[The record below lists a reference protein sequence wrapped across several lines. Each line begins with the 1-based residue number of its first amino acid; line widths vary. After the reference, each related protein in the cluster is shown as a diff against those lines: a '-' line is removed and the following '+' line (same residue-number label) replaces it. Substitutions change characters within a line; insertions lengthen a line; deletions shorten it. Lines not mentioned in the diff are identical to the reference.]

1 MRIGFIGLGNMGGS
15 MALNLMKAG
24 HKLTVND
31 VRRQVA
37 EPHLAG
43 GAIWADNPATA
54 ARDSEVV
61 FTSLPGPKE
70 VEAVVLGEGGLI
82 GAMAPGSLYID
93 LSTNSPTVVRQ
104 IHAKLKTKGIRMLDA
119 PVSGGV
125 VGARKATLAVMVGGS
140 EADYNEVKPVLDGIG
155 DKVTY
160 IGEIGAGAVAKLV
173 HNMISICTTQL
184 LAEAFTMG
192 VKAGVSPEAL
202 LRAVQGGAYGQG
214 MVLNAA
220 LPKMIFRGNFDRV
233 TFALKLA
240 RKDLGLA
247 TELARELNV
256 PMPLAAHTEQDF
268 LEALNKG
275 WGEKD
280 SSATF
285 MIQEERAGVTVR
297 GSS

>member
-1 MRIGFIGLGNMGGS
+1 
-15 MALNLMKAG
+15 
-24 HKLTVND
+24 
-31 VRRQVA
+31 
-37 EPHLAG
+37 
-43 GAIWADNPATA
+43 
-54 ARDSEVV
+54 
-61 FTSLPGPKE
+61 
-70 VEAVVLGEGGLI
+70 
-82 GAMAPGSLYID
+82 
-93 LSTNSPTVVRQ
+93 
-104 IHAKLKTKGIRMLDA
+104 
-119 PVSGGV
+119 
-125 VGARKATLAVMVGGS
+125 
-140 EADYNEVKPVLDGIG
+140 
-155 DKVTY
+155 
-160 IGEIGAGAVAKLV
+160 VAKLV
-173 HNMISICTTQL
+173 HNMIAICSTQL

-192 VKAGVSPEAL
+192 VKAGVTPEAL

-256 PMPLAAHTEQDF
+256 PMPMAAHAEQDF

-285 MIQEERAGVTVR
+285 MVQEERAGVKVR
-297 GSS
+297 SSS

>member
-1 MRIGFIGLGNMGGS
+1 MRIGFIGLGNMGAS

-24 HKLTVND
+24 HQLIVND

-43 GAIWADNPATA
+43 GAKWADSA
-54 ARDSEVV
+54 AALAKEVEVV
-61 FTSLPGPKE
+61 FTSLPGPRE

-82 GAMAPGSLYID
+82 DAMKPGSLYID

-104 IHAKLKTKGIRMLDA
+104 VHARLKARGIRMLDA

-140 EADYNEVKPVLDGIG
+140 EADYNEIKPVLDGIG
-155 DKVTY
+155 DKVSY
-160 IGEIGAGAVAKLV
+160 IGEIGAGSVAKLV
-173 HNMISICTTQL
+173 HNMIAICSTQL

-192 VKAGVSPEAL
+192 VKAGVTPEAL

-220 LPKMIFRGNFDRV
+220 LPKMVFRGAFDRV

-247 TELARELNV
+247 TELGRELNV
-256 PMPLAAHTEQDF
+256 PMAIAAHTEQDF

-285 MIQEERAGVTVR
+285 MVQEERAGVKVR
-297 GSS
+297 GQA

>member
-1 MRIGFIGLGNMGGS
+1 MRVGFIGLGNMGGS

-24 HKLTVND
+24 HEVTVND

-37 EPHLAG
+37 EPHLTG
-43 GAIWADNPATA
+43 GAKWADNVSGA
-54 ARDSEVV
+54 AKDVQVV

-70 VEAVVLGEGGLI
+70 VEAVALGEGGLI
-82 GAMAPGSLYID
+82 GAMAPGSLYVD
-93 LSTNSPTVVRQ
+93 LSTNSPTVVRK
-104 IHAKLKTKGIRMLDA
+104 IHGELKAKGIRMLDA

-140 EADYNEVKPVLDGIG
+140 EADYNEVKPVLDALG
-155 DKVTY
+155 DKVSY

-173 HNMISICTTQL
+173 HNMISICTFQL

-192 VKAGVSPEAL
+192 VKAGASPEAL

-220 LPKMIFRGNFDRV
+220 LPKMIFRGTFDRV
-233 TFALKLA
+233 TFALRLA

-247 TELARELNV
+247 TELAREMDV
-256 PMPLAAHTEQDF
+256 PMPLAAHTEQD
-268 LEALNKG
+268 LIEALNKG

-280 SSATF
+280 SAAAF
-285 MIQEERAGVTVR
+285 MVQEERAGVKVR
-297 GSS
+297 TS

>member
-15 MALNLMKAG
+15 MALNMLKAG
-24 HKLTVND
+24 HQLTVHD
-31 VRRQVA
+31 IRRQVA

-43 GAIWADNPATA
+43 GAKWAGSA
-54 ARDSEVV
+54 AAAAKDAEVV
-61 FTSLPGPKE
+61 FTSLPGPRD

-82 GAMAPGSLYID
+82 GAMAPGSLYVD

-104 IHAKLKTKGIRMLDA
+104 LHATLKAKGIRMLDA

-140 EADYNEVKPVLDGIG
+140 EADYNQVKPVLDAIG

-160 IGEIGAGAVAKLV
+160 IGEIGAGSVAKLV
-173 HNMISICTTQL
+173 HNMIAICTTQL

-192 VKAGVSPEAL
+192 VKAGVAPEAL

-220 LPKMIFRGNFDRV
+220 LPRMIFRGNFDYV

-256 PMPLAAHTEQDF
+256 PMPLAAHAEQDL
-268 LEALNKG
+268 LEALGKG
-275 WGEKD
+275 WGDKD
-280 SSATF
+280 AAAAF
-285 MIQEERAGVTVR
+285 MVQEERAGVKVR
-297 GSS
+297 SSS

>member
-1 MRIGFIGLGNMGGS
+1 
-15 MALNLMKAG
+15 
-24 HKLTVND
+24 
-31 VRRQVA
+31 
-37 EPHLAG
+37 
-43 GAIWADNPATA
+43 
-54 ARDSEVV
+54 
-61 FTSLPGPKE
+61 
-70 VEAVVLGEGGLI
+70 
-82 GAMAPGSLYID
+82 
-93 LSTNSPTVVRQ
+93 
-104 IHAKLKTKGIRMLDA
+104 
-119 PVSGGV
+119 V

-140 EADYNEVKPVLDGIG
+140 EADYNEIKPVLDAIG

-160 IGEIGAGAVAKLV
+160 IGDIGAGAVAKLV
-173 HNMISICTTQL
+173 HNMIAICSTQL

-220 LPKMIFRGNFDRV
+220 VGKMVFRGTFDRV

-256 PMPLAAHTEQDF
+256 PMPLAAHAEQDF

-280 SSATF
+280 SSASF
-285 MIQEERAGVTVR
+285 MIQEERAGVKVR

>member
-1 MRIGFIGLGNMGGS
+1 MRIGFIGLGNMGAS

-24 HKLTVND
+24 HQLIVND

-43 GAIWADNPATA
+43 GAKWADSA
-54 ARDSEVV
+54 AALAKEVEVV
-61 FTSLPGPKE
+61 FTSLPGPRE
-70 VEAVVLGEGGLI
+70 VESVVLGEGGLI
-82 GAMAPGSLYID
+82 DAMKPGSLYID

-104 IHAKLKTKGIRMLDA
+104 VHARLKARGIRMLDA

-140 EADYNEVKPVLDGIG
+140 EADYNEIKPVLDGIG
-155 DKVTY
+155 DKVSY
-160 IGEIGAGAVAKLV
+160 IGEIGAGSVAKLV
-173 HNMISICTTQL
+173 HNMIAICSTQL

-192 VKAGVSPEAL
+192 VKAGVTPEAL

-220 LPKMIFRGNFDRV
+220 LPKMVFRGAFDRV

-247 TELARELNV
+247 TELGRELNV
-256 PMPLAAHTEQDF
+256 PMAIAAHTEQDF

-285 MIQEERAGVTVR
+285 MVQEERAGVKVR
-297 GSS
+297 GQA

>member
-1 MRIGFIGLGNMGGS
+1 MQIGFIGLGNMGAS

-24 HKLTVND
+24 HQLIVND

-43 GAIWADNPATA
+43 GAKWADSA
-54 ARDSEVV
+54 AALAKEVEVV
-61 FTSLPGPKE
+61 FTSLPGPRE

-82 GAMAPGSLYID
+82 DAMKPGSLYID

-104 IHAKLKTKGIRMLDA
+104 VHARLKARGIRMLDA

-140 EADYNEVKPVLDGIG
+140 EADYNDIKPVLDGIG
-155 DKVTY
+155 DKVSY
-160 IGEIGAGAVAKLV
+160 IGEIGAGSVAKLV
-173 HNMISICTTQL
+173 HNMIAICSTQL

-192 VKAGVSPEAL
+192 VKAGVTPEAL

-220 LPKMIFRGNFDRV
+220 LPKMVFRGAFDRV

-247 TELARELNV
+247 TELGRELNV
-256 PMPLAAHTEQDF
+256 PMAIAAHTEQDF

-285 MIQEERAGVTVR
+285 MVQEERAGVKVR
-297 GSS
+297 GQA

>member
-24 HKLTVND
+24 HQVTVND

-43 GAIWADNPATA
+43 GAKWAESSA
-54 ARDSEVV
+54 AAAKDAEVV
-61 FTSLPGPKE
+61 FTSLPGPRE
-70 VEAVVLGEGGLI
+70 VEAVTLGEGGLI

-104 IHAKLKTKGIRMLDA
+104 IHARLKARGIRMLDA

-140 EADYNEVKPVLDGIG
+140 EADYNEVKPVLDAIG

-160 IGEIGAGAVAKLV
+160 IGDIGAGSVAKLV
-173 HNMISICTTQL
+173 HNMIAICSTQL

-220 LPKMIFRGNFDRV
+220 LPKMVFRGTFDRA

-280 SSATF
+280 SSASF
-285 MIQEERAGVTVR
+285 MIQEERAGVKVR
-297 GSS
+297 APS

>member
-1 MRIGFIGLGNMGGS
+1 
-15 MALNLMKAG
+15 
-24 HKLTVND
+24 
-31 VRRQVA
+31 
-37 EPHLAG
+37 
-43 GAIWADNPATA
+43 
-54 ARDSEVV
+54 
-61 FTSLPGPKE
+61 
-70 VEAVVLGEGGLI
+70 VVLGEGGLI

-104 IHAKLKTKGIRMLDA
+104 VHARLKARGIRMLDA

-140 EADYNEVKPVLDGIG
+140 EADYNEVKPVLDALG

-160 IGEIGAGAVAKLV
+160 IGDIGAGSVAKLV
-173 HNMISICTTQL
+173 HNMIAICSTQL

-256 PMPLAAHTEQDF
+256 PMPMAAHAEQDF

-285 MIQEERAGVTVR
+285 MVQEERAGVKVR
-297 GSS
+297 SSS

>member
-1 MRIGFIGLGNMGGS
+1 
-15 MALNLMKAG
+15 MKAG

-31 VRRQVA
+31 VRREVA

-43 GAIWADNPATA
+43 GAIWADSLAA
-54 ARDSEVV
+54 VARDAEVV

-70 VEAVVLGEGGLI
+70 VQAVVLGEGGLI

-104 IHAKLKTKGIRMLDA
+104 VHAKLKEKGIRMLDA
-119 PVSGGV
+119 PVSGGI

-140 EADYNEVKPVLDGIG
+140 EADYNEVKPALDALG

-160 IGEIGAGAVAKLV
+160 IGGIGAGSVAKLV
-173 HNMISICTTQL
+173 HNMIAMCSTQI

-220 LPKMIFRGNFDRV
+220 VGKMVFRGGFDRA
-233 TFALKLA
+233 TFALKLG
-240 RKDLGLA
+240 RKDIGLA

-256 PMPLAAHTEQDF
+256 PMPMAALAEQDF

-275 WGEKD
+275 WGDKD

-285 MIQEERAGVTVR
+285 MVQEERAGVKVR
-297 GSS
+297 SSS

>member
-15 MALNLMKAG
+15 MALNMLKAG
-24 HKLTVND
+24 HQITVHD
-31 VRRQVA
+31 IRRQVA
-37 EPHLAG
+37 EPHIAG
-43 GAIWADNPATA
+43 GAKWADSAAAA
-54 ARDSEVV
+54 ARDAEVV
-61 FTSLPGPKE
+61 FTSLPGPRE
-70 VEAVVLGEGGLI
+70 VEAVVLGEAGLI
-82 GAMAPGSLYID
+82 GAMAPGSLYVD

-104 IHAKLKTKGIRMLDA
+104 LHATLKAKGIRMLDA

-140 EADYNEVKPVLDGIG
+140 EADYNQVKPALDAIG

-160 IGEIGAGAVAKLV
+160 IGDIGAGSVAKLV
-173 HNMISICTTQL
+173 HNMIAICTTQL

-192 VKAGVSPEAL
+192 VKAGVKPEAL

-220 LPKMIFRGNFDRV
+220 LPRMIFRGNFDYV

-256 PMPLAAHTEQDF
+256 PMPLAAHAEQDL

-275 WGEKD
+275 WGDKD
-280 SSATF
+280 AAAAF
-285 MIQEERAGVTVR
+285 MVQEERAGAKVR
-297 GSS
+297 TSS

>member
-15 MALNLMKAG
+15 MALNLIKAG
-24 HKLTVND
+24 HQLTVHD
-31 VRRQVA
+31 IRRQVA
-37 EPHLAG
+37 EPHLTG
-43 GAIWADNPATA
+43 GAKWADSAGA
-54 ARDSEVV
+54 AAKGSQVV
-61 FTSLPGPKE
+61 FTSLPGPKD
-70 VEAVVLGEGGLI
+70 VEAVALGEGGLI
-82 GAMAPGSLYID
+82 GAMEPGSLYID

-104 IHAKLKTKGIRMLDA
+104 LHATLKGKGIRMLDA

-140 EADYNEVKPVLDGIG
+140 EADYNEVKPVLDAIG

-160 IGEIGAGAVAKLV
+160 IGEIGAGSVAKLV
-173 HNMISICTTQL
+173 HNMIAICSIQL

-220 LPKMIFRGNFDRV
+220 LPRMIFRGNFDHV

-256 PMPLAAHTEQDF
+256 PMPLAAHAEQDL
-268 LEALNKG
+268 LEALVRG

-280 SSATF
+280 SAAAF
-285 MIQEERAGVTVR
+285 MVQEERAGTKVR
-297 GSS
+297 ASS

>member
-15 MALNLMKAG
+15 MALNLIKAG
-24 HKLTVND
+24 HQLTVHD
-31 VRRQVA
+31 IRRQVA
-37 EPHLAG
+37 EPHLQG
-43 GAIWADNPATA
+43 GAKWADSASA
-54 ARDSEVV
+54 AAKDAEVV
-61 FTSLPGPKE
+61 FTSLPAPRD

-82 GAMAPGSLYID
+82 GAMAPGTLYVD

-104 IHAKLKTKGIRMLDA
+104 LHATLKAKGIRMLDA

-140 EADYNEVKPVLDGIG
+140 EADYNKIKPALDAIG

-160 IGEIGAGAVAKLV
+160 IGEIGAGSVAKLV
-173 HNMISICTTQL
+173 HNMIAICTTQL

-192 VKAGVSPEAL
+192 VKAGVTPEAL

-214 MVLNAA
+214 MMLSAA
-220 LPKMIFRGNFDRV
+220 MPRMIFRGNFDHV

-256 PMPLAAHTEQDF
+256 PMPLAAHTEQDL
-268 LEALNKG
+268 LEALAKG
-275 WGEKD
+275 WGDKD
-280 SSATF
+280 SAAAF
-285 MIQEERAGVTVR
+285 MIQEDRAGVKVR
-297 GSS
+297 SSS

>member
-24 HKLTVND
+24 HQLTVHD
-31 VRRQVA
+31 IRRQVA
-37 EPHLAG
+37 EPHLQG
-43 GAIWADNPATA
+43 GAKWADSASA
-54 ARDSEVV
+54 AAKDAEVV
-61 FTSLPGPKE
+61 FTSLPAPRD
-70 VEAVVLGEGGLI
+70 VEAVVLGEAGLI

-104 IHAKLKTKGIRMLDA
+104 LHATLEAKGIRMLDA

-125 VGARKATLAVMVGGS
+125 VGARKGTLAVMVGGS
-140 EADYNEVKPVLDGIG
+140 EADYNQVKPVLDAIG

-160 IGEIGAGAVAKLV
+160 IGEIGAGSVAKLV
-173 HNMISICTTQL
+173 HNMNAICTTQL

-220 LPKMIFRGNFDRV
+220 LPRMIFRGNFDRV

-256 PMPLAAHTEQDF
+256 PMPLAAHTEQDM
-268 LEALNKG
+268 LEALVKG

-280 SSATF
+280 SSAAF
-285 MIQEERAGVTVR
+285 MVQEERAGVKVR
-297 GSS
+297 SSS

>member
-1 MRIGFIGLGNMGGS
+1 MRIGFIGLGNMGAS

-24 HKLTVND
+24 HQLIVND
-31 VRRQVA
+31 VRRQTA

-43 GAIWADNPATA
+43 GAKWADSAATLA
-54 ARDSEVV
+54 KEVEVV
-61 FTSLPGPKE
+61 FTSLPGPRE
-70 VEAVVLGEGGLI
+70 VEAVALGEGGLI
-82 GAMAPGSLYID
+82 DAMKPGSLYID

-104 IHAKLKTKGIRMLDA
+104 VDARLKARGIRMLDA

-140 EADYNEVKPVLDGIG
+140 EADYNEIKPVLDGIG

-160 IGEIGAGAVAKLV
+160 IGEIGAGSVAKLV
-173 HNMISICTTQL
+173 HNMIAICSTQL

-192 VKAGVSPEAL
+192 VKAGVAPEAL

-220 LPKMIFRGNFDRV
+220 LPKMVFRGAFDRV

-256 PMPLAAHTEQDF
+256 PMPIAAHTEQDF

-285 MIQEERAGVTVR
+285 MVQEERAGIKVR
-297 GSS
+297 SSS